1 MNPWNGLPE
10 FIAVAELQSFTG
22 AASRLGISAAQVSR
36 QIAAL
41 EQRLNSKLFY
51 RTTRK
56 VSLTNE
62 GELYYRHCRALQDG
76 IEEAERA
83 LGTMQS
89 EPQGLLRVTAPVT
102 YGEQFIVPLIND
114 FQQLYPKLRLDI
126 VLSNKTLDLVE
137 SGIDLAVRLG
147 KLDDSSFIAKRLSS
161 RRNFICASPEY
172 LAHYGALYTLSEL
185 ALHNCLVGNNPY
197 WRINDGGAERQ
208 MKVTGNYQ
216 CNSGIGLLDGAR
228 KGLGLIQLPDY
239 YVQQDLQRGRLVEV
253 LTSYRCQPEGV
264 WGLYPQNRHLSPK
277 VSALLTHLAEGLKH
291 SQPNV
296 LE

>member
-10 FIAVAELQSFTG
+10 FIAVAEMQSFTG
-22 AASRLGISAAQVSR
+22 AARRLGISAAQVSR

-114 FQQLYPKLRLDI
+114 FQLQFPKLRVEID
-126 VLSNKTLDLVE
+126 LSNKTLDLVE
-137 SGIDLAVRLG
+137 HGIDLAIRLG
-147 KLDDSSFIAKRLSS
+147 KLDDSSFIAKRLAS
-161 RRNFICASPEY
+161 RRNYICASPEY
-172 LAHYGALYTLSEL
+172 IDHYGAPHTLSEL

-197 WRINDGGAERQ
+197 WRISDNGAERQ
-208 MKVTGNYQ
+208 MKVTGNYC
-216 CNSGIGLLDGAR
+216 CNSGIGLLDAAK

-239 YVQQDLQRGRLVEV
+239 YVEQDLKNGQLVEV

-277 VSALLTHLAEGLKH
+277 VSMLLSHLATGLQANKR
-291 SQPNV
+291 SIMK
-296 LE
+296 